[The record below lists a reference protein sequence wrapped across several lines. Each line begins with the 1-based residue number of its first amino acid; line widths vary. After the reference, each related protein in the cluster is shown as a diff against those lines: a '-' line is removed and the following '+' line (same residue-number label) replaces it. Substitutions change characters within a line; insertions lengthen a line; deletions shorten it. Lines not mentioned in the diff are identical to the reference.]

1 MIFNEK
7 NNLTNKNG
15 ETVHNA
21 CGAEHF
27 VYQKMLNKNLTLVE
41 RKEPEIYSI
50 HQATNQPL
58 KLQNTLLHVIYY

>member
-1 MIFNEK
+1 
-7 NNLTNKNG
+7 
-15 ETVHNA
+15 
-21 CGAEHF
+21 
-27 VYQKMLNKNLTLVE
+27 MLNKNLTLVE